1 MVTETGAP
9 KEYKA
14 GSGGKLYIL
23 VTCTLLL
30 MVNFMDRQVVA
41 AVVEPM
47 KAALGLN
54 DGEMGILG
62 TVFLLSIAVF
72 SFPISYLIDRWS
84 RRKAMGIMALLWS
97 MFTAAN
103 GFAWNFWSFLIP
115 RSLVGVGEAGFVPGG
130 SAMIG
135 AAYSKKARGIAM
147 GVFNAA
153 VPLGVALGSLAGGIV
168 AKQYGWQAPFFI
180 FAIPGIVLGLMA
192 FFMKDYKTVEADHT
206 PGMKVAF
213 GHSIVGL
220 FKIRTLVWTFVG
232 YGLANIMSMSFLFWA
247 PAFIGRAWGVDVQ
260 AANGILVPIVLAA
273 IIGSPAGGALADMWF
288 RKNPRGRLYV
298 PAITIILSAFFL
310 AAALFLQLK
319 GPLGMITIITYGI
332 LNVMAIPC
340 IMAMAQDVA
349 PIAQKGLVWG
359 AMIFCMYVFGGGW
372 SPYLVGAISNAL
384 GQDAQALGTALMIA
398 TLGGVLGGLCYFMAS
413 RPYIADMDKVKHE
426 HLLAEK

>member
-1 MVTETGAP
+1 MAIDTGSP

-14 GSGGKLYIL
+14 GAGGKLYIL
-23 VTCTLLL
+23 ITCTLLL

-54 DGEMGILG
+54 DGEMGVLG

-72 SFPISYLIDRWS
+72 SFPISHLIDRWS
-84 RRKAMGIMALLWS
+84 RRKAIGIMALLWS

-103 GFAWNFWSFLIP
+103 GFAWNFWSFLVP

-153 VPLGVALGSLAGGIV
+153 VPLGIALGSLAGGII
-168 AKQYGWQAPFFI
+168 AKQYGWQAPFLI
-180 FAIPGIVLGLMA
+180 FAIPGIALAVMA
-192 FFMKDYKTVEADHT
+192 FFMKDYKTVEANQT
-206 PGMKVAF
+206 PGVKVTF
-213 GHSIVGL
+213 GHSIVSL
-220 FKIRTLVWTFVG
+220 FKIPTLVWTFIG
-232 YGLANIMSMSFLFWA
+232 YGLANIMSMSFLFWS

-273 IIGSPAGGALADMWF
+273 IIGSPAGGILADMWF
-288 RKNPRGRLYV
+288 RKNPRGRLYI

-310 AAALFLQLK
+310 AAALYLQLK
-319 GPLGMITIITYGI
+319 GPLGIVLIIIYGI

-349 PIAQKGLVWG
+349 PVAQKGLVWG
-359 AMIFCMYVFGGGW
+359 AMIFFMYVFGGGW

-384 GQDAQALGTALMIA
+384 GQDAQALGTALIIA
-398 TLGGVLGGLCYFMAS
+398 SLGGVLGGLCYFMAS

-426 HLLAEK
+426 HLLAE

>member
-1 MVTETGAP
+1 VVTETGAP

-359 AMIFCMYVFGGGW
+359 AMIFFMYVFGGGW

>member
-1 MVTETGAP
+1 VSTQTGAS

-14 GSGGKLYIL
+14 GAGGKLYIL
-23 VTCTLLL
+23 IVCTLLL

-47 KAALGLN
+47 KAALGLS
-54 DGEMGILG
+54 DSEMGVLG

-84 RRKAMGIMALLWS
+84 RRKAVGIMALLWS
-97 MFTAAN
+97 LLTAAN

-115 RSLVGVGEAGFVPGG
+115 RSLVGLGEAGFVPGG

-153 VPLGVALGSLAGGIV
+153 VPLGVALGSLAGGII
-168 AKQYGWQAPFFI
+168 AKQHGWQAPFFI
-180 FAIPGIVLGLMA
+180 FAIPGIVLGLLA
-192 FFMKDYKTVEADHT
+192 FFMMDYKTVDADQS
-206 PGMKVAF
+206 PGARVDF
-213 GHSIVGL
+213 TRSIGTL
-220 FKIRTLVWTFVG
+220 FKIPTLVWTFVG
-232 YGLANIMSMSFLFWA
+232 YGLANIMSMSFLFWS

-260 AANGILVPIVLAA
+260 AANSILVPIVLAA
-273 IIGSPAGGALADMWF
+273 IIGSPLGGFLADLWF
-288 RKNPRGRLYV
+288 RRNPRGRLYV
-298 PAITIILSAFFL
+298 PAISIILSAFFL
-310 AAALFLQLK
+310 AAALLLQLK
-319 GPLGMITIITYGI
+319 GPMGMAMIIVYGI

-359 AMIFCMYVFGGGW
+359 AMIFFMYVFGGGW
-372 SPYLVGAISNAL
+372 SPYLVGAISDAL
-384 GQDAQALGTALMIA
+384 GQDAQALGTALIIA
-398 TLGGVLGGLCYFMAS
+398 SLGGVLGGICYFMAS
-413 RPYIADMDKVKHE
+413 RPYITDMDRVKHE
-426 HLLAEK
+426 YLLAEK

>member
-1 MVTETGAP
+1 
-9 KEYKA
+9 
-14 GSGGKLYIL
+14 
-23 VTCTLLL
+23 

-84 RRKAMGIMALLWS
+84 RRKAIGIMALLWS

-103 GFAWNFWSFLIP
+103 GFAWNFWSFLVP

-153 VPLGVALGSLAGGIV
+153 VPLGIALGSLAGGII
-168 AKQYGWQAPFFI
+168 AKQYGWQAPFLI
-180 FAIPGIVLGLMA
+180 FAIPGIALAVMA
-192 FFMKDYKTVEADHT
+192 FFMKDYKTVEADQA
-206 PGMKVAF
+206 PGIKVAF

-220 FKIRTLVWTFVG
+220 FRIPTLVWTFVG
-232 YGLANIMSMSFLFWA
+232 YGLANIMSMSFLFWS

-273 IIGSPAGGALADMWF
+273 IIGSPLGGALADMWF

-310 AAALFLQLK
+310 AAALYFQLK
-319 GPLGMITIITYGI
+319 GPVGMILIIAYGI

-349 PIAQKGLVWG
+349 PVAQKGLVWG
-359 AMIFCMYVFGGGW
+359 AMIFFMYVFGGGW

-398 TLGGVLGGLCYFMAS
+398 TLGGILGGLCYFMAS
-413 RPYIADMDKVKHE
+413 RPYIADMDRVKHE

>member
-1 MVTETGAP
+1 MATEIGTP

-14 GSGGKLYIL
+14 GAGGKLYIL
-23 VTCTLLL
+23 ITCTLLL

-359 AMIFCMYVFGGGW
+359 AMIFFMYVFGGGW

>member
-359 AMIFCMYVFGGGW
+359 AMIFFMYVFGGGW